1 MKKIFY
7 NGTILTLEQNL
18 YEEAIL
24 IENGMIKKVG
34 KQEDIFSLKDDNTE
48 LVDLKGHTLMPG
60 FIDSHSHIAQFAQTL
75 CLANI
80 SGVKNYDELIH
91 RLVDYKKNVS
101 EKDWI
106 IGYSYEHNFMEE
118 KKHPTKAILDQVSL
132 TNPIL
137 ITHQSGHMGVM
148 NSKALEILNIDNQ
161 TTDPVGGKIGRVEG
175 TNEPNGYLE
184 ETAFMSNLKMNQL
197 LSPEVIFRNFE
208 KAQNIYLQNGITTA
222 QDGLTNEQSF
232 FLLKNLSNK
241 NQLKLDVVS
250 YIDMKNSKEVLEQ
263 NKEYLEYHNHYKIGG
278 YKIILDGSPQAK
290 TAWLSKPY
298 EGEET
303 YQGYP
308 VYSDEE
314 LKKYIKIALDEKKQ
328 ILAHANGDAASE
340 QFIRVFEELNVLD
353 NYRPV
358 MIHAQTVRL
367 DQLSRMNQLNMIS
380 SFYVAH
386 VYHFG
391 DIHIKNLGERAKH
404 ISPIKSAIK
413 EDVIYTMHQDTPVI
427 MPNMLETIWCS
438 VKRITKNGALL
449 DDEKISVLEALK
461 GVTINAAYQY
471 FEENKKGTLKEG
483 KLADMIILDKNPLKV
498 SIDEIKEIQI
508 LETIK
513 EGNIVYQKEEGVY
526 E

>member
-7 NGTILTLEQNL
+7 NGSILTLEDNL

-24 IENGMIKKVG
+24 IEDGIIKKVG
-34 KQEDIFSLKDDNTE
+34 SKEKILNLKDDNTE
-48 LVDLKGHTLMPG
+48 LIDLNGHTLMPG
-60 FIDSHSHIAQFAQTL
+60 FIDSHSHIGQFASIL
-75 CLANI
+75 CFASI
-80 SGVKNYDELIH
+80 SGVKNYDELISK
-91 RLVDYKKNVS
+91 LVDYKKNVG
-101 EKDWI
+101 ENDWI

-118 KKHPTKAILDQVSL
+118 KMHPTKDILDRASL

-137 ITHQSGHMGVM
+137 VVHQSGHMGVV
-148 NSKALEILNIDNQ
+148 NSKALELLNI
-161 TTDPVGGKIGRVEG
+161 TSESIDPVGGKIGRIDG

-184 ETAFMSNLKMNQL
+184 ETAFMGNLKMDQL
-197 LSPEVIFRNFE
+197 LSPEIVFKSFE
-208 KAQNIYLQNGITTA
+208 KAQNIYLENGITTA
-222 QDGLTNEQSF
+222 QDGLTTEQSF
-232 FLLKNLSNK
+232 NLLKALSNMDR
-241 NQLKLDVVS
+241 LKLDVIS
-250 YIDMKNSKEVLEQ
+250 YVDIKNSKEVLIQ

-308 VYSDEE
+308 VYSDEDA
-314 LKKYIKIALDEKKQ
+314 KKYIKMALDENMQ
-328 ILAHANGDAASE
+328 ILAHTNGDAASE
-340 QFIRVFEELNVLD
+340 QLIRTFEKLEYEN
-353 NYRPV
+353 NCRPV

-367 DQLSRMNQLNMIS
+367 DQLPRMNKLNMIA

-404 ISPIKSAIK
+404 ISPIRSAIQNN
-413 EDVIYTMHQDTPVI
+413 VIYTMHQDTPVI

-438 VKRITKNGALL
+438 VKRITKKGILL
-449 DDEKISVLEALK
+449 DDEKISILEALK

-471 FEENKKGTLKEG
+471 FEEDKKGTLKEG
-483 KLADMIILDKNPLKV
+483 KLADMIILDKNPLEV
-498 SIDEIKEIQI
+498 SIDEIKNIQV

-513 EGNIVYQKEEGVY
+513 EGNTVYKID
-526 E
+526 

>member
-7 NGTILTLEQNL
+7 NGTILTLEDNL

-24 IENGMIKKVG
+24 IEDGIIKKIG
-34 KQEDIFSLKDDNTE
+34 SKEDILSLNDEDTE
-48 LVDLKGHTLMPG
+48 LIDLNGHTLMPG
-60 FIDSHSHIAQFAQTL
+60 FIDSHSHIGQFASIL
-75 CLANI
+75 CFANI
-80 SGVKNYDELIH
+80 SGVKNYDELIDK
-91 RLVDYKKNVS
+91 LVDYKENIG
-101 EKDWI
+101 ENDWI

-118 KKHPTKAILDQVSL
+118 KAHPTKDVLDKASL

-137 ITHQSGHMGVM
+137 VVHQSGHMGVV
-148 NSKALEILNIDNQ
+148 NSKALELLNI
-161 TTDPVGGKIGRVEG
+161 TRESIDPVGGKIGRVEG

-184 ETAFMSNLKMNQL
+184 ETAFMGNLKMDQL
-197 LSPEVIFRNFE
+197 LSPEVVFKSFE

-232 FLLKNLSNK
+232 QLLKALSNM
-241 NQLKLDVVS
+241 NQLKLDVIS
-250 YIDMKNSKEVLEQ
+250 YVDIKNAKEVLNE
-263 NKEYLEYHNHYKIGG
+263 NKDYLDYHNHYKIGG

-308 VYSDEE
+308 VYKDEE
-314 LKKYIKIALDEKKQ
+314 LKEYIKMALDEKVQ
-328 ILAHANGDAASE
+328 ILAHTNGDAASE
-340 QFIRVFEELNVLD
+340 QFIKIFEELGYEN

-358 MIHAQTVRL
+358 MIHAQTVRF
-367 DQLSRMNQLNMIS
+367 DQLERMNPLNMIA

-404 ISPIKSAIK
+404 ISPIRSAIK
-413 EDVIYTMHQDTPVI
+413 NNIMYTMHQDTPVI

-438 VKRITKNGALL
+438 VKRITKNGVLL

-471 FEENKKGTLKEG
+471 FEENRKGTLKEG
-483 KLADMIILDKNPLKV
+483 KLADMIILDQNPLEV
-498 SIDEIKEIQI
+498 SIDEIKNIKI

-513 EGNIVYQKEEGVY
+513 EGNVIYKLVND
-526 E
+526 